1 MPENFPTEVKSGAT
15 NCEEVN
21 KEVRRDAGEYVIE
34 PSQSQAKRRRQ
45 ISANSQ
51 IRGKKL
57 PSKIQKINRL
67 H

>member
-1 MPENFPTEVKSGAT
+1 MPENFPTGAKNEAA
-15 NCEEVN
+15 NCEKVN
-21 KEVRRDAGEYVIE
+21 KEERIDAGEYVSE

-57 PSKIQKINRL
+57 ASKIKRL